1 MTNPD
6 LIFLLFC
13 GLCGLQ
19 IISFFG
25 GLLSILAAVRVRHQ
39 AQKRAW
45 QKLAAQTGLTCES
58 SGLWGLQLCV
68 TGTYR
73 GRSLTLDTF
82 TRGGGADSAPTSYTR
97 IVIFVNNQSHFYLA
111 LYEESVFSKIGKLFG
126 AQDIQIGDEEI
137 DRRFMIKGQ
146 PESVIVSLIATSG
159 LRQKLLEARS
169 LNLEMDGRELYFEEQ
184 GVEMDVNYLRFLFD
198 LLSDMAEAIER
209 AGGIMPASPVV
220 PASDWLSSVT
230 TGG

>member
-1 MTNPD
+1 M
-6 LIFLLFC
+6 
-13 GLCGLQ
+13 
-19 IISFFG
+19 
-25 GLLSILAAVRVRHQ
+25 
-39 AQKRAW
+39 
-45 QKLAAQTGLTCES
+45 
-58 SGLWGLQLCV
+58 

-159 LRQKLLEARS
+159 LHQKLLKARS